1 MTELRTEEE
10 QFEALKNW
18 WHANSRSVVG
28 GVVSFIIVIMGWHYW
43 QNQQQDKI
51 DQASNYYHSILAT
64 LQSTDGQL
72 DQENIVKVSQLATQL
87 RNEYSNTPYAIYAA
101 LVMARLAVNQH
112 ELSLAQQQLQWVL
125 NQKTD
130 AQLLNVTRIRMARVL
145 TAMGKLD
152 QALSVLDDTFD
163 PKWES
168 NRLQVKGDILLQQG
182 DVAKARIAYE
192 AAQEMIDATS
202 MPAPLLRLK
211 LNDTAR

>member
-18 WHANSRSVVG
+18 WQANNRSLAG
-28 GVVSFIIVIMGWHYW
+28 GIVSFIIAIMGWHYW
-43 QNQQQDKI
+43 QNQQQDKMN
-51 DQASNYYHSILAT
+51 QASNYYHSILTT

-72 DQENIVKVSQLATQL
+72 DQKNIVKVSELATQL
-87 RNEYSNTPYAIYAA
+87 RNEYSNSPYAIYAA
-101 LVMARLAVNQH
+101 LVMARLAVNQN
-112 ELSLAQQQLQWVL
+112 ELSLAHQQLQWIL
-125 NQKTD
+125 DQKTD
-130 AQLLNVTRIRMARVL
+130 AQLLSVTRIRMARVL

-152 QALSVLDDTFD
+152 QALSVLDDAFD

-192 AAQEMIDATS
+192 NAQKMIDAIDMS
-202 MPAPLLRLK
+202 APLLRLK
-211 LNDTAR
+211 LNDAAR

>member
-1 MTELRTEEE
+1 VTELRTEEE

-18 WHANSRSVVG
+18 WQANNRSLAG
-28 GVVSFIIVIMGWHYW
+28 GIVSFIIAIMGWNYW
-43 QNQQQDKI
+43 QNQQQDKMN
-51 DQASNYYHSILAT
+51 QASNYYHSILTT

-87 RNEYSNTPYAIYAA
+87 RNEYSNSPYAIYAA
-101 LVMARLAVNQH
+101 LVMARLAVNQN
-112 ELSLAQQQLQWVL
+112 ELSLAHQQLQWIL
-125 NQKTD
+125 DQKTD
-130 AQLLNVTRIRMARVL
+130 AQLLSVTRIRMARVL

-152 QALSVLDDTFD
+152 QALSVLDDAFD

-192 AAQEMIDATS
+192 NAQKMIDAIDMS
-202 MPAPLLRLK
+202 APLLHLK
-211 LNDTAR
+211 LNDSAR